1 MMHFGVNIRQ
11 SKYALKLNREEFAV
25 INQTPSLP
33 KFQSLVESNA
43 YDKSGK
49 KYRLEWCEEYRKLCL
64 QNFDLNMKFFSMLDK
79 ESFRRAITLF
89 LQKYRGFKPVEDLSR
104 YSEVE
109 GYYLMVLD
117 EYKQAYIGKTKD
129 IKRRIMQHWSRNKP
143 LDRILLPMYAVESS
157 CLSIDC
163 FRALDTTRIF
173 AWKRNEADRVEARLI
188 TSFPKEFL
196 CNRIGG
202 DVTDLIS
209 AVATL
214 NSRKL

>member
-1 MMHFGVNIRQ
+1 MMHFGVNVRQ
-11 SKYALKLNREEFAV
+11 CKYALKLNREEFAI

-33 KFQSLVESNA
+33 IFQSLVEKNA
-43 YDKSGK
+43 YDGSEK

-64 QNFDLNMKFFSMLDK
+64 QNFDLNMKFFSILDR
-79 ESFRRAITLF
+79 ERFNRAIMSF
-89 LQKYRGFKPVEDLSR
+89 LRKNRGFEPVENLSK

-117 EYKQAYIGKTKD
+117 EYKQAYIGKAYD
-129 IKRRIMQHWSRNKP
+129 IKRRIMQHWSRNIP
-143 LDRILLPMYAVESS
+143 FDRILFPMYAVEAS

-173 AWKRNEADRVEARLI
+173 AWKRAEADWVEARLI
-188 TSFPKEFL
+188 ASFPKEFL